1 MSLTRSTCRTHYYY
15 LRSSARWKNAKE
27 DNGFPL
33 PTLTKTIQDYQ
44 DPAKCDK
51 ISQIH
56 TQIDETKEV
65 LVRDLTILTPL
76 SHTIE
81 SYN

>member
-1 MSLTRSTCRTHYYY
+1 M
-15 LRSSARWKNAKE
+15 RSSARWKNAKE

-44 DPAKCDK
+44 DPSKCDK

-65 LVRDLTILTPL
+65 LVSKSMD
-76 SHTIE
+76 SHFSHAIE
-81 SYN
+81 SYD